1 MPTVN
6 TRLTSTWL
14 PLGVLIYTSF
24 AALGAAP
31 GSVLPWMT
39 LILVPTTVWAAWRR
53 LRAPRGEDQTDETAR
68 QALAA
73 ALFGAGL
80 FLAARSAPA
89 GRPGFDAA
97 ANLGTGIVGVSA
109 LIGLARIAP
118 LGGLLRP
125 PKTAR
130 SLDAAAFAGLLWG
143 IAVALPATRAVL
155 PPTTVLL
162 DPLAVDY
169 ATTTAG
175 VGNLLVMIAATWRLR
190 ATRRFELGVGDR
202 AAGSMALAVTAF
214 AVAVPAAAADVAA
227 PDRILPTAVIIAGL
241 AIGWATTTAE
251 PTRVST
257 VLRGT
262 IAVLVLGVPTTLFA
276 GVVAKL
282 APAYASTVALGASI
296 VAIGVGLVARAVAKP
311 LGPEQSRW
319 LDAIHAASQSALQP
333 EPDAALRAA
342 LEALAETSDKGGAR
356 PELWRVSPPQ
366 VLSVDIASY
375 LHIKDAEAPPR
386 LYELASGEPERTLRA
401 DTLKALEVRRPDLR
415 PLLAWFE
422 NKQAFSATIVQD
434 DDGPLGFLSLP
445 RGNRDSAMSLEE
457 ARAARML
464 TDRISALLSVS
475 SALARSRERE
485 IEALAKAAAV
495 DDERLRL
502 EHLVL
507 AESGNNR
514 AYAELVARPVSVS
527 CYSPAARLCRE
538 SIERMGRMGGALT
551 LVAPYGVNPAPWG
564 ALHHLAGPRDGGR
577 LVLVDCA
584 NMAEHDVERWADPGR
599 SPLTMADGGTLLLL
613 ETIGLPLEVQE
624 QIVRSLGRQAVDE
637 PTGTRGPALVA
648 NLPEAP
654 EHVSGLHPRL
664 AAWLGTE
671 CVRLPALAQRA
682 EDLRALAIDVLARLG
697 VRHRGAALGLDAHAL
712 HLLQEHHWPGN
723 DAELKDVLTRAAQ
736 QEAGQVIT
744 AASLASIGFR
754 PVLEDGSTAT
764 PAPPSVGQ
772 RRPRRRPRRR

>member
-1 MPTVN
+1 MN

-14 PLGVLIYTSF
+14 PLGVLIYTGF

-31 GSVLPWMT
+31 GSALPWFA
-39 LILVPTTVWAAWRR
+39 LIGVPILVWASWRR
-53 LRAPRGEDQTDETAR
+53 LRAPRGEDHTDEVAR
-68 QALAA
+68 QALGAA
-73 ALFGAGL
+73 IFGAGL

-97 ANLGTGIVGVSA
+97 ANLGTGIVGVAA
-109 LIGLARIAP
+109 LVGLARIAP

-125 PKTAR
+125 PKTAQ

-175 VGNLLVMIAATWRLR
+175 VGNLLVLIAATWRLR

-202 AAGSMALAVTAF
+202 AAGAMALAVTAF

-227 PDRILPTAVIIAGL
+227 PDRILPTAVIVAGL
-241 AIGWATTTAE
+241 AIGWATTTPE
-251 PTRVST
+251 PTKVST

-276 GVVAKL
+276 GVLAKL

-319 LDAIHAASQSALQP
+319 LDAIDAASQSALQP

-342 LEALAETSDKGGAR
+342 LEALAETSGKGGAR
-356 PELWRVSPPQ
+356 PELWRVSPAQ

-375 LHIKDAEAPPR
+375 LHVKDAEAPAR
-386 LYELASGEPERTLRA
+386 LYELATAEPERTLRA
-401 DTLKALEVRRPDLR
+401 ETLKALEVRRPDLR

-422 NKQAFSATIVQD
+422 NKQAFSATVIQD
-434 DDGPLGFLSLP
+434 DDGPLGFLLLP
-445 RGNRDSAMSLEE
+445 RGNRESAMSLEE

-475 SALARSRERE
+475 SALARSRQRE
-485 IEALAKAAAV
+485 LDALAKATAV

-507 AESGNNR
+507 AESGRNR

-538 SIERMGRMGGALT
+538 GIERMGRMGGALT
-551 LVAPYGVNPAPWG
+551 LIAPYGVGPAPWS
-564 ALHHLAGPRDGGR
+564 ALHHLAGAREGGR

-584 NMAEHDVERWADPGR
+584 NAREHDLARWTDPAQ
-599 SPLTMADGGTLLLL
+599 SPLTMADGGTLVLL
-613 ETIGLPLEVQE
+613 EALGLPLEVQE
-624 QIVRSLGRQAVDE
+624 HIARSLSRRTVDN
-637 PTGTRGPALVA
+637 PSVAAGPALLV
-648 NLPEAP
+648 NLPDAP
-654 EHVSGLHPRL
+654 QHVGSALHPRL

-671 CVRLPALAQRA
+671 SVRLPTLAQRA

-697 VRHRGAALGLDAHAL
+697 VRHRGTALGLDAHAL
-712 HLLQEHHWPGN
+712 HLLQEHQWPGN
-723 DAELKDVLTRAAQ
+723 DSELQDVLTRAARH
-736 QEAGQVIT
+736 EASQVIT
-744 AASLASIGFR
+744 AATLAAVGFR
-754 PVLEDGSTAT
+754 PVLEDGSAAT
-764 PAPPSVGQ
+764 PPPPSVGQ